1 MARLGEFEFIER
13 FLRPRAA
20 LGQPFYA
27 SPLALGIGDDAA
39 LLPPLAEGEQL
50 AISTDMLVEGRHYL
64 ADTDPFCLGHKALA
78 VNLSDL
84 AAMGARPLGFTLSMA
99 LRRIDTAWIEPFLDG
114 MLGLA
119 RQAGC
124 PLIGGDTTGL
134 PSDNAE
140 CMSVT
145 VLGSVPVGRALR
157 RDGMV
162 EGDHVWVSGALGD
175 PAYAVR
181 RRMPDPRLDMPQP
194 RLELGLALRGVA
206 HAAIDVSDGL
216 SAEMMHLLQSSSAR
230 NPESPPLQAILE
242 WTALPLGAGLIK
254 ALEEG
259 HLRDGEAR
267 VMAAAGGDDYELLF
281 SAAPDSAVVVRELGQ
296 RLGVSM
302 TCIGHIGRRPIGGDA
317 IVWRD
322 GSGRPV
328 DAATTGEMKHGGFR
342 HF

>member
-27 SPLALGIGDDAA
+27 NPLALGIGDDAA

-64 ADTDPFCLGHKALA
+64 AGSDPFRLGHKALA

-99 LRRIDTAWIEPFLDG
+99 LRRVDTAWIEPFLDG

-119 RQAGC
+119 RQASC

-134 PSDNAE
+134 PADGAE

-145 VLGSVPVGRALR
+145 VLGSVPVGGALR
-157 RDGMV
+157 RDGV
-162 EGDHVWVSGALGD
+162 CEGDHVWVSGSLGD

-181 RRMPDPRLDMPQP
+181 RGVPDPRLDMPEP

-216 SAEMMHLLQSSSAR
+216 SAEMLHLLQSSSAR
-230 NPESPPLQAILE
+230 HPELPPLQAILE
-242 WTALPLGAGLIK
+242 WTALPLGACLVQ
-254 ALEEG
+254 ALSQG
-259 HLRDGEAR
+259 HLQDREAR
-267 VMAAAGGDDYELLF
+267 LMAAAGGDDYELLF
-281 SAAPDSAVVVRELGQ
+281 TAAPQAASAVHELGH

-302 TCIGHIGRRPIGGDA
+302 TCIGHVARSTPGGDA

-322 GSGRPV
+322 GSGRKI
-328 DAATTGEMKHGGFR
+328 DTATIRELKDGGFR

>member
-27 SPLALGIGDDAA
+27 NPLALGIGDDAA

-64 ADTDPFCLGHKALA
+64 PDTDPFRLGHKALA

-99 LRRIDTAWIEPFLDG
+99 LRRVDTAWVEPFLDG
-114 MLGLA
+114 MLELA
-119 RQAGC
+119 RQAAC

-134 PSDNAE
+134 PSDGAE

-145 VLGSVPVGRALR
+145 VLGSVPVGGALR
-157 RDGMV
+157 RDGMR
-162 EGDHVWVSGALGD
+162 EGDHVWVSGSLGD

-181 RRMPDPRLDMPQP
+181 RRVPDPRLDMPQP
-194 RLELGLALRGVA
+194 RLELGLALRGLA

-216 SAEMMHLLQSSSAR
+216 CAEMMHLLQSSSAR
-230 NPESPPLQAILE
+230 NPGAPPLQAILE
-242 WTALPLGAGLIK
+242 WTSLPLGTNLAQAVAQGQ
-254 ALEEG
+254 
-259 HLRDGEAR
+259 LRDDEAR
-267 VMAAAGGDDYELLF
+267 LMAASGGDDYELLF
-281 SAAPDSAVVVRELGQ
+281 SAPPQSASAVCELGQ
-296 RLGVSM
+296 SLGLSM
-302 TCIGHIGRRPIGGDA
+302 TRIGHVGRMPTDGDA
-317 IVWRD
+317 IVWHD
-322 GSGRPV
+322 GSGREI
-328 DAATTGEMKHGGFR
+328 DAVTTRELKHGGFR